1 MKKTYTLELT
11 DIELVRVCLA
21 IMRDAE
27 RRENEGDKESAK
39 MLRSVDNQLLL
50 QSLGSKI

>member
-11 DIELVRVCLA
+11 DDDLIKVCLA

-39 MLRSVDNQLLL
+39 MLRSVDNQLFV
-50 QSLGSKI
+50 QGIGTRI